1 MQNFKNV
8 INECLVKADPD
19 ELVCNVLPLPELH
32 LLLGFVTHLHKIL
45 YRVWP
50 HILIWGRGKWT
61 VHGRHGGGL
70 DGANSM
76 KLLRKLDELGA
87 AVPRALIPI
96 VNLLKKFK
104 SIVDGCFG
112 WDLCWDYK
120 ERISSFTAA
129 FLKLQAYVMKAFKV
143 KLTTTWKIHM
153 VCAHLQ
159 PLLTR
164 LRTGLAVVCEQAGEA
179 VHSKFKATRS
189 RYKRNKYHSNHGKA
203 QKSGVVH
210 WSSWNVKLVNKNTI
224 QKYREKFRSRRYNE
238 H

>member
-1 MQNFKNV
+1 M
-8 INECLVKADPD
+8 
-19 ELVCNVLPLPELH
+19 
-32 LLLGFVTHLHKIL
+32 
-45 YRVWP
+45 
-50 HILIWGRGKWT
+50 LIWGRGKWT

-129 FLKLQAYVMKAFKV
+129 FLKLQAFVMKAFKV

-153 VCAHLQ
+153 VIPPASAHKAPYRPGGGLRGGRRGCAQ
-159 PLLTR
+159 Q
-164 LRTGLAVVCEQAGEA
+164 V
-179 VHSKFKATRS
+179 
-189 RYKRNKYHSNHGKA
+189 
-203 QKSGVVH
+203 
-210 WSSWNVKLVNKNTI
+210 
-224 QKYREKFRSRRYNE
+224 
-238 H
+238 